1 MVERSALASVLVVV
15 RWDGTVL
22 HTSHLSPPRSFT
34 LGGYGCNVVLPPE
47 ALGAERVELIHVRE
61 DGAVNVTLPRSGR
74 GRIETEG
81 SPGEDVADALGRG
94 VTSVALQS
102 GVSVHLELGA
112 FSVEVRAETAVASPV
127 RRWHR
132 HGVRLAF
139 PIASALAHAAALGL
153 LAVSPADPA
162 PLGHE
167 VSAEQVYFM
176 QRMLSATAERELEHD
191 EEATVG
197 GNTEGATGTRAK
209 GEEGGRL
216 GGSRYGVVGPSDRG
230 DSKVARSQAMRVA
243 AEFGMIGLLNPTSAG
258 EDPATLWGEK
268 IGEAV
273 GAGGLGLAGIGA
285 GGDPSAPPA
294 VFEGEAPG
302 GARLTASGR
311 KAPPAPA
318 PVDTAKDRL
327 STFSIDVDT
336 GSYTIAR
343 GEIMQGSLPAPGTVR
358 VEEMLNYF
366 NYGYEGPA
374 KGAFAVHLAA
384 APSPYARG
392 RHLLRVG
399 LQGKRIAAQDRKP
412 VHLVYLVDTSGSM
425 QSPDRIGLAKQSL
438 KILTGALQ
446 PGDTVAL
453 CTYAGSVREVLPP
466 THIDKRAT
474 ILAAIDDL
482 TASGSTAMA
491 SGIDLAYALAERT
504 LVKGHVN
511 RVVVLSDGD
520 ANVGP
525 TSHEEILRRIS
536 EYKGKGITLST
547 VGFGRGNYKD
557 TMMEQLADK
566 GDGNYSYID
575 TEAQARRVFSEQ
587 IDGLLE
593 VIARDVKIQVDFDPS
608 VVKEYRLIG
617 YANRDIA
624 DKDFRNDKVDAGE
637 VGAGHSVTAL
647 YDVVL
652 KSTTT
657 SPVTVR
663 IRHKPPVGEQAAEE
677 AFVMDP
683 RAIAGSFDAA
693 PATLRFAAAVA
704 GFGESLQESPHAR
717 GVRMAGV
724 VRLASTAAVGE
735 DQLQFVDLARRA
747 GAIQTEVG
755 AEAVA
760 FAR

>member
-15 RWDGTVL
+15 RWQGTVL
-22 HTSHLSPPRSFT
+22 HTSHLAPPRSFT
-34 LGGYGCNVVLPPE
+34 LGGYGCDVVLPPE
-47 ALGAERVELIHVRE
+47 ALGADRMELIQVCE
-61 DGAVNVTLPRSGR
+61 DGAVDVTLPRSGR

-94 VTSVALQS
+94 VTSVALQP
-102 GVSVHLELGA
+102 GVRMHLELGP
-112 FSVEVRAETAVASPV
+112 FTVEVRAETAAASPT

-153 LAVSPADPA
+153 FAVSPADPA
-162 PLGHE
+162 PLGDE
-167 VSAEQVYFM
+167 VSAEQVFYM
-176 QRMLSATAERELEHD
+176 QHMLSATAERELEQQE
-191 EEATVG
+191 EEATRN
-197 GNTEGATGTRAK
+197 GNNEGATGMRAK

-216 GGSRYGVVGPSDRG
+216 GGPRYGVSGPADG
-230 DSKVARSQAMRVA
+230 ADPKVARGQVMHEGAS
-243 AEFGMIGLLNPTSAG
+243 FGMIGLLQPSPG
-258 EDPATLWGEK
+258 EDWASLWGQK
-268 IGEAV
+268 L
-273 GAGGLGLAGIGA
+273 GADVNGGPGLAGIGA
-285 GGDPSAPPA
+285 GGDPSAPRAPE
-294 VFEGEAPG
+294 EGEDRAGP
-302 GARLTASGR
+302 RLTAAGR

-343 GEIMQGSLPAPGTVR
+343 GEIMQGSLPAPETVR

-366 NYGYEGPA
+366 GYGYEGPE

-384 APSPYARG
+384 APSPFARG

-399 LQGKRIAAQDRKP
+399 LQGKRIAPQDRKP

-425 QSPDRIGLAKQSL
+425 QSADKIGLAKQSL

-466 THIDKRAT
+466 TRIDQRAT

-491 SGIDLAYALAERT
+491 SGLDLAYALAERT
-504 LVKGHVN
+504 LVQGHVN

-525 TSHEEILRRIS
+525 TSHEEILSRIS

-557 TMMEQLADK
+557 TTMEQLADK

-575 TEAQARRVFSEQ
+575 NEAQARRVFSEQ
-587 IDGLLE
+587 IGGLLE
-593 VIARDVKIQVDFDPS
+593 VIARDVKIQVDFNPS
-608 VVKEYRLIG
+608 AVKEYRLIG
-617 YANRDIA
+617 YTNRDIA
-624 DKDFRNDKVDAGE
+624 DNDFRNDKVDAGE

-683 RAIAGSFDAA
+683 RAIAGSFDAS

-704 GFGESLQESPHAR
+704 GFGESLQENPHAR
-717 GVRMAGV
+717 GVRMADV
-724 VRLASTAAVGE
+724 VRLASAAAVGE

-747 GAIQTEVG
+747 GAIQTEVS